1 MAFSFTKLPLPGLIL
16 VEPKIYLDDR
26 GFFIEEFKES
36 DFTKAGITD
45 RFVQDNH
52 SCSSRGVL
60 RGLHFQLPP
69 FAQAKLVRVIKGAIW
84 DVVVDI
90 RPDSSTYL
98 RWYNVELSAEN
109 RLMIYVPVGFAHGFL
124 TISDEAELIYKC
136 SAEYDKASE
145 SGLRWNDPDLGISWP
160 KGEYIVSEK
169 DGRLPFLKDMKRP

>member
-1 MAFSFTKLPLPGLIL
+1 MAFSFTELPLPGLIL
-16 VEPKIYLDDR
+16 VEPKIYHDDR

-36 DFTKAGITD
+36 AFTKAGITD

-98 RWYNVELSAEN
+98 KWYNVELSAEN
-109 RLMIYVPVGFAHGFL
+109 RLMIYVPVGFAHGFY
-124 TISDEAELIYKC
+124 TMSEEAELIYKC

-145 SGLRWNDPDLGISWP
+145 SGLRWNDPDLGITWP
-160 KGEYIVSEK
+160 KGDYVVSEK
-169 DGRLPFLKDMKRP
+169 DARLPFVKDMKRR